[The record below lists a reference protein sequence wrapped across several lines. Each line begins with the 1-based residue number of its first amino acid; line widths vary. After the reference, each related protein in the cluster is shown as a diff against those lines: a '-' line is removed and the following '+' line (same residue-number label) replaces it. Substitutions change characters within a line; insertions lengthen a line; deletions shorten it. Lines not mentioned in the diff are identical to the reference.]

1 MKLNT
6 KAFAL
11 ACGLVWGIGLMLIT
25 WWIMLMDGT
34 TGEITFIGKVYR
46 GYSISLGGSFMG
58 LVWGLID
65 GAIGGAILAGIYNY
79 FVGRFSRQ

>member
-6 KAFAL
+6 KAFTL

-25 WWIMLMDGT
+25 WWIMLMDGA

-79 FVGRFSRQ
+79 FAGRFSRQ

>member
-1 MKLNT
+1 MKLNA

-11 ACGLVWGIGLMLIT
+11 TCGLVWGIGLMLIT
-25 WWIMLMDGT
+25 WWIMLMDGA

-46 GYSISLGGSFMG
+46 GYSISFGGSFMG

-79 FVGRFSRQ
+79 FAGRFSR

>member
-1 MKLNT
+1 MKLNI

-11 ACGLVWGIGLMLIT
+11 TCGLVWGIGLMFIT
-25 WWIMLMDGT
+25 WWIMLMDGA

-58 LVWGLID
+58 LIWGLID
-65 GAIGGAILAGIYNY
+65 GAIGGAILAGVYNY
-79 FVGRFSRQ
+79 FAGSFSQ

>member
-11 ACGLVWGIGLMLIT
+11 TCGLVWGIGLMLIT
-25 WWIMLMDGT
+25 WWIILIDGA

-46 GYSISLGGSFMG
+46 GYSISFGGSLMG

-79 FVGRFSRQ
+79 FAGRFS